1 MSLKPTA
8 IQLSENME
16 VPKDIRTKVYRSV
29 SGGNNIPRDCDCIVI
44 DQSKGMGISYDREF
58 ALRVAENS
66 DVPVILAG
74 GLTPANVKDAIR
86 DIAPYAVDVSSGVE
100 KSKGIKDRQKIR
112 EFIKICREA

>member
-8 IQLSENME
+8 IQLSEQIE
-16 VPKDIRTKVYRSV
+16 VPKDIRTKIYRSA
-29 SGGNNIPRDCDCIVI
+29 SGENYIPRDCDCVVI
-44 DQSKGMGISYDREF
+44 DQSKGTGVSYDRNF
-58 ALRVAENS
+58 ALKVAKSS

-74 GLTPANVKDAIR
+74 GLTPENVGEAIR

-112 EFIKICREA
+112 RFIEICREA